1 MDGRTLVVTA
11 EAPVE
16 APFAVELE
24 LTGEPRDAFAT
35 PLLVPVGSARTSLFA
50 KAALKGDG
58 LLSLADPGSL
68 RPAGDAD
75 AARLPDSLR
84 SADGKLYA
92 VADAAKPPRW
102 AAEWAERTEVLA
114 SQIDRLLVDVVIGEA
129 GRGPPPPWA
138 GGGNPGPPQLTLPL
152 PPRLE
157 VAAPHRGGAA
167 GAPRQRARR
176 GPPPSPLPA
185 AG

>member
-35 PLLVPVGSARTSLFA
+35 PLLVPQDSARTSLFA
-50 KAALKGDG
+50 KAVLKGDG

-68 RPAGDAD
+68 RAAGDAD
-75 AARLPDSLR
+75 AKRLPASLR

-92 VADAAKPPRW
+92 VADAARPPRCV
-102 AAEWAERTEVLA
+102 AEWAERTAILA
-114 SQIDRLLVDVVIGEA
+114 SQVDRLLVDVVIGEA
-129 GRGPPPPWA
+129 GRA
-138 GGGNPGPPQLTLPL
+138 SHQLSGEARQP
-152 PPRLE
+152 
-157 VAAPHRGGAA
+157 
-167 GAPRQRARR
+167 GAPQVTLSMAP
-176 GPPPSPLPA
+176 GLSLA
-185 AG
+185 S